1 MSASLTLHRIVSDI
15 STSREGGGYSRSQTL
30 CLILSL
36 LKSRLQLALG
46 HLQVPDVG
54 RRTVQQG
61 NLARLLVR
69 NGQGLLQTA
78 VAVPKLVTS
87 ALLRLDTLAADFLTA
102 TISRTLNE
110 SGCLIDSKIELYSHF
125 VRRTTGDLWLEIV
138 VIVGEV
144 FRLASSALAG
154 RRPCGRRHR
163 DRVVAVGAGNRR
175 ERGFAAAAGT
185 AGAHA
190 VGGGFARGKTSE
202 HCGVDAVAGRGVR
215 ASWRAGAGGVRAGE
229 GIVGERVGEVKGGKC
244 VRLGVRVLEIV
255 EPRQGVVGEVGG
267 ASSLHEAGALGML
280 EGTFHCGEDVQTR

>member
-1 MSASLTLHRIVSDI
+1 MR
-15 STSREGGGYSRSQTL
+15 
-30 CLILSL
+30 LILSL
-36 LKSRLQLALG
+36 LKSRLQLTLG
-46 HLQVPDVG
+46 HLQVPNVS

-78 VAVPKLVTS
+78 VTVPELVTS

-102 TISRTLNE
+102 TILSLLNE
-110 SGCLIDSKIELYSHF
+110 SRSSLIDSKIELYSHF

-154 RRPCGRRHR
+154 GRPCGRRHR

-190 VGGGFARGKTSE
+190 VGGGFARGKTSK

-229 GIVGERVGEVKGGKC
+229 GIVGERVGEIKGGKC

-267 ASSLHEAGALGML
+267 ASGLHEAGALGML